1 MGLKKRTKVSADF
14 SMSSLTDIIF
24 LLLIFFMLTSNVVSP
39 TAINLQLPNS
49 SKRANQT
56 KKIVGPI
63 KLGINKNK
71 EYTLNSH
78 RLAEDAVRGRL
89 AIIINNDRRMPED
102 ITIVLS
108 IDESV
113 DAQTLVSNVDMI
125 NDFGIKMVL
134 ATKLSN

>member
-24 LLLIFFMLTSNVVSP
+24 LLLIFFMLTSSVVSP

-49 SKRANQT
+49 SVRAKQT
-56 KKIVGPI
+56 KTIVGPI
-63 KLGINKNK
+63 RLDINKNK
-71 EYTLNSH
+71 EYTLNSQ
-78 RLAEDAVRGRL
+78 RLAEDKVYKKL
-89 AIIINNDRRMPED
+89 ESIVLNDRRVPED

>member
-1 MGLKKRTKVSADF
+1 MGLKKRTKVSAEF

-24 LLLIFFMLTSNVVSP
+24 LLLIFFMLTSSVVSP

-49 SKRANQT
+49 SKTAKQT
-56 KKIVGPI
+56 KKVEGPI
-63 KLGINKNK
+63 KLNINKNK
-71 EYTLNSH
+71 EYTLNS
-78 RLAEDAVRGRL
+78 RRVAEDEVRGKL
-89 AIIINNDRRMPED
+89 QSIINNDRRIPED

-113 DAQTLVSNVDMI
+113 DAQTLVSNVDII